1 MGTAEERER
10 QPRGWKEQWAEKF
23 ESQVQALESWAP
35 LSHYKCFF
43 RVNHCLRSW
52 SPGGVPSE
60 CNNKALRPWGK
71 FNKDGGN
78 VNFQSSSHWCWL
90 RYDWGWGQKGQDL
103 YRLCTLWHTGVLR
116 HNSKPDC
123 LSPSEETHLVKF
135 LLSEDLTLEAW
146 IKEFEAL
153 CQVFDLGWK
162 DITTTRD
169 KDPAGH
175 HSVSLS

>member
-1 MGTAEERER
+1 MGTAEERAAAPGLER
-10 QPRGWKEQWAEKF
+10 AVGWEIWVSSASTGVLSTFIPLQMLLQSQSLPPLMVSWRSTEWMQQQGPA
-23 ESQVQALESWAP
+23 SLGQVQQ
-35 LSHYKCFF
+35 
-43 RVNHCLRSW
+43 
-52 SPGGVPSE
+52 
-60 CNNKALRPWGK
+60 
-71 FNKDGGN
+71 DGGN
-78 VNFQSSSHWCWL
+78 VNFQSNSHWCWL

-103 YRLCTLWHTGVLR
+103 YRLYTLWHTGVLR

-153 CQVFDLGWK
+153 CQIFDLGWK